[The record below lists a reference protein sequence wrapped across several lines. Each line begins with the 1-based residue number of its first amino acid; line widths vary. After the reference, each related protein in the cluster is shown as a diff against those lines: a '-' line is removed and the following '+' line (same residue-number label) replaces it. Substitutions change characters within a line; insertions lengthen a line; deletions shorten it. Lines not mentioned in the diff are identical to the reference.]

1 MVQLDAVQYI
11 VHLGS
16 EDVLLPTIEHLP
28 EYTDSVELQYGTLTL
43 ADSSVTEIGA
53 GETDKLEDL
62 GVSLKSNETNAWLQ
76 VNVDDD
82 AYYLSK
88 LDLSIKSFVK
98 EEPDFFN
105 TTRVQIQLNK
115 PPCGVSQEDLDLTL
129 ANVLTIS
136 GQ

>member
-1 MVQLDAVQYI
+1 MPI
-11 VHLGS
+11 
-16 EDVLLPTIEHLP
+16 IEHLP

-62 GVSLKSNETNAWLQ
+62 GVSLKSNETNAWLE

-105 TTRVQIQLNK
+105 TTRV
-115 PPCGVSQEDLDLTL
+115 
-129 ANVLTIS
+129 
-136 GQ
+136 